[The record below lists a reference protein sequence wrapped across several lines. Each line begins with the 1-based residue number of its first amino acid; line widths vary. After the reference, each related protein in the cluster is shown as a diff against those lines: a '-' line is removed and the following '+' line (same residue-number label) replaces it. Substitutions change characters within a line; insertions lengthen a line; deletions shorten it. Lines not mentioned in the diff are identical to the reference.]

1 MKKDI
6 LVSIECM
13 AYNHEKY
20 ISKALESF
28 IMQKT
33 NFNFEI
39 IVHDDASTDKTAAI
53 IEEYRKKYPNIIKP
67 IYQKENQYS
76 KGKKIG
82 TILLEKMQGKYI
94 AFCEGDD
101 YWTDQYK
108 LQKQIDYMEKNPECG
123 MCFHTVEILDD
134 NSGEIIG
141 KIKPYNRNRIAST
154 EDIIMGDGG
163 FIGTNSL
170 VYKTESMRKE
180 LKFYLECQV
189 EDYPIQIYN
198 STQKYAY
205 FMEEEMSVYRVNTG
219 ISWTDRNG
227 NFKKQKDFRM
237 NLIKMLREFDHY
249 TDHRYERVIKKRINK
264 WSYKILKYNQR
275 YHFLNN
281 DEYKEYY
288 KNIFFSRKMEL
299 FLRKLFKYKI

>member
-219 ISWTDRNG
+219 ISWTDKNG

>member
-141 KIKPYNRNRIAST
+141 KIKPYNRNRIALT

-219 ISWTDRNG
+219 ISWTDKNG